1 MKVTVMVGGGFVLS
15 KSNTKRIMISLPQHL
30 LQEVDGVI
38 QKEKSNRSEFIRQAM
53 HLYLKERKKRTIRE
67 TMQKGYM
74 EMAKINL
81 KMASEAFGAEEE
93 ADHTLVRLVSG
104 VWPVIVKRGDVF
116 FADLSPVVGSEQG
129 GVRPVLVIQNDIG
142 NRFSPTV
149 IVAAITAQ
157 IQKAKLPTHVEIDA
171 KTYGFDRDSVILLEQ
186 IRTIDKQRLTDKIT
200 HLDDEMM
207 DRVHESLQISL
218 GLIDF

>member
-1 MKVTVMVGGGFVLS
+1 MEVTVMVGGGFVLS

-104 VWPVIVKRGDVF
+104 V
-116 FADLSPVVGSEQG
+116 
-129 GVRPVLVIQNDIG
+129 
-142 NRFSPTV
+142 
-149 IVAAITAQ
+149 
-157 IQKAKLPTHVEIDA
+157 
-171 KTYGFDRDSVILLEQ
+171 
-186 IRTIDKQRLTDKIT
+186 
-200 HLDDEMM
+200 
-207 DRVHESLQISL
+207 
-218 GLIDF
+218 

>member
-1 MKVTVMVGGGFVLS
+1 M
-15 KSNTKRIMISLPQHL
+15 
-30 LQEVDGVI
+30 
-38 QKEKSNRSEFIRQAM
+38 
-53 HLYLKERKKRTIRE
+53 
-67 TMQKGYM
+67 
-74 EMAKINL
+74 
-81 KMASEAFGAEEE
+81 
-93 ADHTLVRLVSG
+93 
-104 VWPVIVKRGDVF
+104 IVKRGDVF

-171 KTYGFDRDSVILLEQ
+171 KKYKFERDSVILLEQ

-200 HLDDEMM
+200 HLDEDMM
-207 DRVHESLQISL
+207 NLVNEALQISV